1 MGVSG
6 RVERGFERVRDTF
19 LETVPTGGGAFAATV
34 DGRLVVD
41 LWARGAGGGQW
52 DEDTAGV
59 LFSGTKGVV
68 ATVLLVL
75 ADRGHVDLDAQ
86 VASVW
91 PEFAQA
97 GKEDVTIAQLA
108 AHAAGLPAVEQP
120 LEREDLADPRHIA
133 ALLAAQAPMLPP
145 GTPSYHAITWGWL
158 CGEVVRRVVGRSV
171 GEVVR
176 DLFGDLDIRIG
187 IDPGEQFA
195 ARIARVAPSPDYR
208 LGAFL
213 ADDPDQRL
221 ERVYANPL
229 ISAEDWSDPSLLKP
243 EIPAANGVA
252 TARAMAE
259 LYGRVVGGTLVDP
272 ATLARAHAPAAVGDD
287 ALTGRPLRFGP
298 TGYELSGTP
307 SALGPPGDAFGH
319 TGTGGGSHG
328 GWPSLRTGFSYLTA
342 RLRPETV
349 DARARS
355 LLDTL
360 HDAVTSR

>member
-6 RVERGFERVRDTF
+6 HAEPGFERVRDTF
-19 LETVPTGGGAFAATV
+19 LEILPTGGGAFAATV

-52 DEDTAGV
+52 DDDTAAV

-68 ATVLLVL
+68 GTVLLVL
-75 ADRGHVDLDAQ
+75 ADRGRLDLDAP

-91 PEFAQA
+91 PEFGTA
-97 GKEDVTIAQLA
+97 GKEDITIAQLA
-108 AHAAGLPAVEQP
+108 AHAAGLPAVEQR
-120 LEREDLADPRHIA
+120 LRRDDLFHPEHIA
-133 ALLAAQAPMLPP
+133 ALLAAQRPMLPP
-145 GTPSYHAITWGWL
+145 GTPTYHAITWGWL
-158 CGEVVRRVVGRSV
+158 CGEIVRRVEGRGV
-171 GEVVR
+171 GEVAR
-176 DLFGDLDIRIG
+176 ELFGDLDIRIG
-187 IDPGEQFA
+187 LDPA
-195 ARIARVAPSPDYR
+195 DPLASRVARIAPSPDYR
-208 LGAFL
+208 LGAYL
-213 ADDPDQRL
+213 VDDPDPRL
-221 ERVYANPL
+221 ELVYGNPPVGPD
-229 ISAEDWSDPSLLKP
+229 DWADADLLRP
-243 EIPAANGVA
+243 EIPGVNGVA

-259 LYGRVVGGTLVDP
+259 MYGRLVSGELVSAETLRRGSS
-272 ATLARAHAPAAVGDD
+272 AEAVGDD
-287 ALTGRPLRFGP
+287 PLTGRLLRFGP
-298 TGYELSGTP
+298 TGYELAGTP
-307 SALGPPGDAFGH
+307 SALGPAGDAFGH

>member
-6 RVERGFERVRDTF
+6 RAARGFERVRDRF
-19 LETVPTGGGAFAATV
+19 LETLPTGGGAFGATV
-34 DGRLVVD
+34 DGRVVVD
-41 LWARGAGGGQW
+41 LWGRGAGGGQW
-52 DEDTAGV
+52 EEKTAAV

-75 ADRGHVDLDAQ
+75 ADRGRLDLDAP

-91 PEFAQA
+91 PQFAQG
-97 GKEDVTIAQLA
+97 GKGDITIGQLA

-120 LEREDLADPRHIA
+120 LRREDLTHPERIA
-133 ALLAAQAPMLPP
+133 ALLAAQEPMLPP

-158 CGEVVRRVVGRSV
+158 CGEIVRRVEGRSA
-171 GEVVR
+171 GEMVR
-176 DLFGDLDIRIG
+176 ELFGDLDIRIG
-187 IDPGEQFA
+187 VDQADPFA
-195 ARIARVAPSPDYR
+195 GRIARVAPSPDYR
-208 LGAFL
+208 LGAYL
-213 ADDPDQRL
+213 AEDPDPRL
-221 ERVYANPL
+221 HQVYGNPA
-229 ISAEDWSDPSLLKP
+229 IAADEWGDPALLEL

-259 LYGRVVGGTLVDP
+259 LYGRLVCGTLVRP
-272 ATLARAHAPAAVGDD
+272 ATLALARTPAAEGDD
-287 ALTGRPLRFGP
+287 PLTGRLLRFGP
-298 TGYELSGTP
+298 TGYELAGTA
-307 SALGPPGDAFGH
+307 SVLGPPADAFGH

-328 GWPSLRTGFSYLTA
+328 GWPSLRTGFSYHTA

>member
-6 RVERGFERVRDTF
+6 RVDRGFERVRDTF
-19 LETVPTGGGAFAATV
+19 LETIPTGGGAFAATV
-34 DGRLVVD
+34 DGRMVVD

-52 DEDTAGV
+52 DEDTAAV

-68 ATVLLVL
+68 ATVLLVI
-75 ADRGHVDLDAQ
+75 ADRGRLDLDAP

-91 PEFAQA
+91 PEFAQG
-97 GKEDVTIAQLA
+97 GKDDITVAQLA
-108 AHAAGLPAVEQP
+108 AHAAGLPAVVQR
-120 LEREDLADPRHIA
+120 LTQDDLADPAHIA
-133 ALLAAQAPMLPP
+133 ALLAAQEPMLPP

-158 CGEVVRRVVGRSV
+158 CGEVVRRVEGRSV

-176 DLFGDLDIRIG
+176 ELFGDLEIRIG
-187 IDPGEQFA
+187 VDPAEPFA
-195 ARIARVAPSPDYR
+195 GRIARIAPSPDYR

-213 ADDPDQRL
+213 AEDPDPRL
-221 ERVYANPL
+221 EGVYGNPA
-229 ISAEDWSDPSLLKP
+229 IGAEDWGDAALLKP
-243 EIPAANGVA
+243 EIAAANGVA

-259 LYGRVVGGTLVDP
+259 LYGRLVCGALVGQD
-272 ATLARAHAPAAVGDD
+272 TLARAHTPEAQGDD
-287 ALTGRPLRFGP
+287 PLTGRPLRFGP
-298 TGYELSGTP
+298 TGYELAGTP
-307 SALGPPGDAFGH
+307 SALGPPADAFGH

-349 DARARS
+349 DARAKS